1 MPIIKPRVVA
11 RGKKSALKP
20 GVRKRYKPGEL
31 RLRRKFKTTAEIEA
45 TQLFK
50 KGRKLGTE
58 IAQREKRYKVENARM
73 QNKLDRIYRE
83 LLNTHAIINKKGKSS
98 SEISKLYERIKTLE
112 AQMKAETKRSE
123 HMRIEQS
130 KQLSSDYRQLNSIT
144 FEAWDK
150 SLKGAYSRNLP
161 TIRENK
167 KKNVK

>member
-1 MPIIKPRVVA
+1 MPIIKPK
-11 RGKKSALKP
+11 GKKPALKP

-45 TQLFK
+45 TQLFR

-73 QNKLDRIYRE
+73 QNRLDRIYIE
-83 LLNTHAIINKKGKSS
+83 LLNTHALINKKGISDA
-98 SEISKLYERIKTLE
+98 EISRLHERIKTLE
-112 AQMKAETKRSE
+112 AQMKTETKRSE
-123 HMRIEQS
+123 NMKIEQS

-167 KKNVK
+167 KRMLNSKS